1 MTRFDEA
8 DLTRL
13 ETLLTPLSQAGT
25 TMRPDEVQGFF
36 VALACGPDRL
46 GIDDWLGDVLGDAP
60 SFEGSENEAEVR
72 ALLQKFYDAT
82 AEALA
87 DGELP
92 ELVLYEEEDGEEAD
106 FRPWCNAFMYALDV
120 VPTDWFEAA
129 DDEGF
134 EDLLMPVMA
143 LGGMFDGENGEAALL
158 QFGEAEIN
166 GFKSEFE
173 DALLAVYTYWR
184 AKEQA
189 PVTVR
194 REGDKVGRNDPCPCG
209 SGKKYKACHGRN

>member
-13 ETLLTPLSQAGT
+13 EMLLTPLSQAGT

-36 VALACGPDRL
+36 AALACGPDRL
-46 GIDDWLGDVLGDAP
+46 DTDTWLPEVLGDAP
-60 SFEGSENEAEVR
+60 AFDNPEHEAEVR
-72 ALLQKFYDAT
+72 SLLEKFYAAT

-166 GFKSEFE
+166 GFKGEFE

>member
-13 ETLLTPLSQAGT
+13 EMLLTPLSQAGT

-36 VALACGPDRL
+36 AALACGPDQL
-46 GIDDWLGDVLGDAP
+46 DTDTWLPEVLGDAP
-60 SFEGSENEAEVR
+60 AFDNPEHEAEVR
-72 ALLQKFYDAT
+72 SLLEKFYAAT